1 MTAAVLG
8 LEGARPLQPKPPAYL
23 HVPDYAATTGR
34 EVAELCATADFEPD
48 DQQQLMLDAIFGR
61 TADWE
66 LAVRHGVIVGPR
78 QSTGKTGLFKQA
90 SIGWLYVD
98 RIPLVVYSAHN
109 ALAYTEMVEG
119 MEALVL
125 GCRAL
130 SKWTV
135 GITQD
140 QAGYVLETAWG
151 GRMLFRT
158 RTVGN
163 GRSLSA
169 PRIILDEGYAV
180 TAAHTGALMP
190 TITAQPD
197 PQILTG
203 SSHPRLESDWLRDI
217 QDVGRAGTDPEM
229 FYLEYKAPEPEVAC
243 DRGKRC
249 THERTEEGCGCDKPE
264 MIRLANPQ
272 YGGRAKPSTFRT
284 LRMSMPPAEFAREM
298 MGWRDEPGATA
309 KALDKEKWLAARD
322 MDSRIT
328 GTIGLGAAVATDRT
342 TAAIAVAGRREDGAL
357 HIEVVEYRPGSA
369 WVIARAGELAKSYA
383 AVAAAVNPGADEK
396 LPETELAAVGLH
408 TDKHRPRTCPLIMTG
423 VREYAGACAGLSD
436 DVDVGRIVHIGQDQ
450 LTQAAV
456 TTEKRPL
463 GGAWAFGVGSGPDA
477 VPVVPLE
484 AATLARHAFLAHES
498 TMLPAPFVIVRG
510 GRKDG
515 TR

>member
-1 MTAAVLG
+1 MVAEILG
-8 LEGARPLQPKPPAYL
+8 LEGARALQPRPPAYL
-23 HVPDYAATTGR
+23 HIPDYVATTGR
-34 EVAELCATADFEPD
+34 EVGELCATANFEPD
-48 DQQQLMLDAIFGR
+48 DQQQLALDAVFAR
-61 TADWE
+61 TPDWE
-66 LAVRHGVIVGPR
+66 LAVRHAVVVGPR
-78 QSTGKTGLFKQA
+78 QSTGKTGFFKQA
-90 SIGWLYVD
+90 SLGWLYVD

-119 MEALVL
+119 MEDLVL

-130 SKWTV
+130 SRWTI

-140 QAGYVLETAWG
+140 QSGYVLETAWG

-158 RTVGN
+158 RTTGN

-190 TITAQPD
+190 TIVAQPD

-203 SSHPRLESDWLRDI
+203 SSHPRMESDWLREI

-229 FYLEYKAPEPEVAC
+229 FYMEFKAPDPAVAC

-249 THERTEEGCGCDKPE
+249 DHDRRAEGCGCDKPE

-272 YGGRAKPSTFRT
+272 YGGRAKPSTFVT
-284 LRMSMPPAEFAREM
+284 LRNSMPAAEYAREI
-298 MGWRDEPGATA
+298 MGWRDEPGTA
-309 KALDKEKWLAARD
+309 VKALDGEKWLAARD
-322 MDSRIT
+322 IDSRIT
-328 GTIGLGAAVATDRT
+328 GTVGIGAAVATDRT
-342 TAAIAVAGRREDGAL
+342 TAAIATAGRREDGLL
-357 HIEVVEYRPGSA
+357 HVEVVEYRTGAA
-369 WVIARAGELAKSYA
+369 WVIERTGQLAKDHA

-408 TDKHRPRTCPLIMTG
+408 TDKKRQRTCPLIMTG
-423 VREYAGACAGLSD
+423 VREYAGACAGVAD
-436 DVDVGRIVHIGQDQ
+436 DLEAERIVHIGQDQ

-463 GGAWAFGVGSGPDA
+463 GGAWAFGRGSGPDSA
-477 VPVVPLE
+477 DIVPLE

-498 TMLPAPFVIVRG
+498 TMMPAPFVIVRG
-510 GRKDG
+510 QRS
-515 TR
+515 